1 MLKRDDIDEHLSQL
15 AFEFF
20 YQFSR
25 FEFALKETGYLRN
38 SEPDSPAMPGWNQFA
53 KAWCAE
59 YRLTDQAAELI
70 AAAPKR
76 QMVAANSCLA
86 WKHVDLSGAPGDLG
100 MVIRLV
106 QTVRNNLFHGGKHGA
121 EGWDDPVRTER
132 LLTLGAAVL
141 DQIAKQTGL
150 EGDYYRF
157 Y

>member
-1 MLKRDDIDEHLSQL
+1 MRREDIKEPLSQL

-20 YQFSR
+20 YRFSR
-25 FEFALKETGYLRN
+25 FEFALTENGYLRF
-38 SEPDSPAMPGWNQFA
+38 SQPGRPAIPGWFEFA
-53 KAWCAE
+53 RERCGV
-59 YRLTDQAAELI
+59 YRLTADAAELI
-70 AAAPKR
+70 DAAPKR
-76 QMVAANSCLA
+76 QVVAANGCLE
-86 WKHVDLSGAPGDLG
+86 WEDVDLKGSPSELG
-100 MVIRLV
+100 NVIQLLK
-106 QTVRNNLFHGGKHGA
+106 TVRNNLFHGGKHGA